1 MMTKFLGSLLHI
13 ADPALPIGGFSH
25 SYGLE
30 TYIQNG
36 KVKDAASAE
45 IFIGNMLS
53 YNIKFNDASFVRIAY
68 EASIDNDLD
77 ALIRLDQECTA
88 LKSPR
93 ELRCASQKLGL
104 RFIKIFRRHQPFDLA
119 AGYEEAINQG
129 RASCHYSIAFGMYAC
144 LMKIPMEET
153 LFAFFYN
160 SCIGMITN
168 TVKLVPLNQL
178 DGQDMMFRFQPK
190 LTRLAEETIYLDK
203 AHIGICNVASD
214 IRAMQHERLY
224 TRLYMS

>member
-1 MMTKFLGSLLHI
+1 MNSFLGSLLHI
-13 ADPALPIGGFSH
+13 ADPTLPIGGFSH

-30 TYIQNG
+30 TYIQKG
-36 KVKDAASAE
+36 KVNNAASAE
-45 IFIGNMLS
+45 VFIENMLS
-53 YNIKFNDASFVRIAY
+53 YNIKYNDASFVRLAY
-68 EASIDNDLD
+68 EASVENDLE

-88 LKSPR
+88 IKSPR
-93 ELRCASQKLGL
+93 ELRDASQKLGL
-104 RFIKIFRRHQPFDLA
+104 RFIKIFRRHKSFDLA
-119 AGYEEAINQG
+119 VRYEEAISQAK
-129 RASCHYSIAFGMYAC
+129 ASCHYSIAFGMYAC
-144 LMKIPMEET
+144 LMNIPIEET

-168 TVKLVPLNQL
+168 TVKLVPLGQL

-190 LTRLAEETIYLDK
+190 ITRLAEETIHLDK
-203 AHIGICNVASD
+203 ALIGLCNIASD